1 MSQLRDKQRNNVK
14 AGVFVLLSLILG
26 LVVISVLTN
35 LWETI
40 TVKTNRFHAS
50 FSIRDG
56 VSTLASGSQVR
67 LGGLSIGSV
76 TTVSPSI
83 VNDTPISEIDVY
95 FDINADIQLY
105 SNLSLEVHSG
115 LLGSKAWLSIND
127 VGEGDLATSDTILTG
142 SSSSMLGQFLGS
154 EADQDIQET
163 LEALRKISN
172 ALTEDGDVLRMILG
186 NKEAD
191 EISQAIT
198 SAKNGLQSIQ
208 ELSIS
213 LETVWP
219 TWETSIS
226 SLLETTKDLPTKID
240 ATLTDVQK
248 MIGDIRVSILPK
260 VEQTM
265 ASLEATS
272 KSLASMTK
280 ILQESS
286 PRWSDKITSILSNV
300 DQVTA
305 RAKSAV
311 DDISASPWRLL
322 YRPTDR
328 EIAYEQLN
336 DASWQL
342 LTALSDLRASS
353 EDLRALVSSADSPI
367 DAHEAASLSEELR
380 ESETAFRAAREA
392 ILERMHIDFPDR
404 TFP

>member
-50 FSIRDG
+50 FSVKDG

-83 VNDTPISEIDVY
+83 VNGTPISEIDVY
-95 FDINADIQLY
+95 FDINEDIQLY
-105 SNLSLEVHSG
+105 LNLSLEVHSG

-142 SSSSMLGQFLGS
+142 SSSSMVGQFLGS
-154 EADQDIQET
+154 EADQDIRKT

-172 ALTEDGDVLRMILG
+172 ALTVDGDALRMILG

-248 MIGDIRVSILPK
+248 MIGDVRVSILPK

-265 ASLEATS
+265 VSLEATS

-286 PRWSDKITSILSNV
+286 PRWSDKVTSILSNV
-300 DQVTA
+300 DQVTQGQNQQWMIFQQV
-305 RAKSAV
+305 RGDSCTDPLIAKLHTNNSMMHHGNF
-311 DDISASPWRLL
+311 LL
-322 YRPTDR
+322 
-328 EIAYEQLN
+328 L
-336 DASWQL
+336 
-342 LTALSDLRASS
+342 
-353 EDLRALVSSADSPI
+353 
-367 DAHEAASLSEELR
+367 
-380 ESETAFRAAREA
+380 
-392 ILERMHIDFPDR
+392 
-404 TFP
+404 